1 MEIFGHQIS
10 APRLPSFGEVR
21 GAIVADA
28 QAVRHFGAAALDGAR
43 NLGHHGADLGRRFAA
58 DPDGTTRAVASAA
71 RHGITHVADATQK
84 GITHGVHA
92 AQTGIHHGVMWTGH
106 KIHQSAEAARAA
118 VPGDNIVARGVR
130 AQITDTEHQA
140 RFTVGAVGGVAH
152 EVVGLAGS
160 VGQLGVKATELQ
172 AKAQVGMAELAGSS
186 SARTELRHGMID
198 LAQRSGH
205 ALQHGGQV
213 VHDYAASVAAHPSR
227 LGGDVRGVAAATW
240 DATKS
245 GAGTAWKATSGFVKS
260 QVHEMQAASARGQ
273 GWETAG
279 FKTGQVASYFIP
291 VGGEAKAV
299 LGVGEVAV
307 RATVETGARVTT
319 EAVAKGATETL
330 ARTAT
335 TTLARDTAKGAGARA
350 AGTQTR
356 VVELAATPAA
366 RHAAEKTGADLVA
379 RADAARGAVRVAR
392 NGGITAQDL
401 AGATRA
407 SGREVA
413 LYRDVASGERYLAVG
428 TRTGVE
434 VPAGAKLIAHT
445 QPGIGAGAVRASVA
459 DEAALTQLRQRSSV
473 IIDGGG
479 TAATRFRATE
489 QGAVVAR
496 GERAGATV
504 RVSTPNVGK
513 ADLDAFRARINVP
526 STETVAVAKTDI
538 PALAGTK
545 FEGASPRV
553 WDEAKIPRAQPG
565 PISSPSNFTAAQAH
579 AEEDIANQ
587 FIRKV
592 EEKGLTQAD
601 LTGRTL
607 EMHVSNATG
616 VCNTCRQ
623 GLESDKAAGVI
634 KQLSERYPGLK
645 IHVTVE
651 TNPTAKL
658 VGPSDFVV
666 QGGKYVSRN
675 R

>member
-28 QAVRHFGAAALDGAR
+28 QAVRHFGSAALDGAR
-43 NLGHHGADLGRRFAA
+43 NLGHQGADLGRRFAA

-71 RHGITHVADATQK
+71 RHGIAHVADATQK

-92 AQTGIHHGVMWTGH
+92 AQTGIHHGVMWAGH
-106 KIHQSAEAARAA
+106 KIHEGADAARAA
-118 VPGDNIVARGVR
+118 VPGDNIVSRGIR
-130 AQITDTEHQA
+130 AQITDSEHQA
-140 RFTVGAVGGVAH
+140 RFTVGAVGGVAN
-152 EVVGLAGS
+152 EAVGLAGS
-160 VGQLGVKATELQ
+160 VAQLGVKVTELQ

-186 SARTELRHGMID
+186 SARAELGHRMID

-205 ALQHGGQV
+205 ALQHGGHV
-213 VHDYAASVAAHPSR
+213 VHDYATSVAAHPGR
-227 LGGDVRGVAAATW
+227 LGGDVRGVAAATR

-245 GAGTAWKATSGFVKS
+245 GAGTAWNATSGFVKG
-260 QVHEMQAASARGQ
+260 QYHEMQAAAAHGQ

-279 FKTGQVASYFIP
+279 FKTGQVGSYFIP
-291 VGGEAKAV
+291 VGGEARAV
-299 LGVGEVAV
+299 LGTGEVVA
-307 RATVETGARVTT
+307 RATVGTGARVTT
-319 EAVAKGATETL
+319 EAVAKGTTETL
-330 ARTAT
+330 ARTGI
-335 TTLARDTAKGAGARA
+335 TTLARDAVGAGARA
-350 AGTQTR
+350 GAETR

-366 RHAAEKTGADLVA
+366 RHAAEKAGADLVA
-379 RADAARGAVRVAR
+379 RADAAGGAVRVAR

-413 LYRDVASGERYLAVG
+413 LYRDAASGERYLAVG
-428 TRTGVE
+428 TKTGVE

-445 QPGIGAGAVRASVA
+445 QPGIGAGAVRASVT
-459 DEAALTQLRQRSSV
+459 DEAALTRLGQPSSV
-473 IIDGGG
+473 IIDEGG

-565 PISSPSNFTAAQAH
+565 PIASPSNFTAAQAH

-592 EEKGLTQAD
+592 EEKGITQAD
-601 LTGRTL
+601 LEGKTL

-634 KQLSERYPGLK
+634 KQLSERYPSLK

-651 TNPTAKL
+651 TSPTAKL

-666 QGGKYVSRN
+666 QDGKYLSRN